1 MHALAAMLQNNPS
14 ITELNVRMNSVTD
27 EGARAL
33 AAVLAG
39 NSRLRTVDLRENHV
53 GKSGVRAIAEAL
65 ERSQRV
71 RHVYVHAGGKI
82 EALGTGMW
90 AAPRGGQG
98 GQPEGGAAPGG
109 GMMTVETVCAVDVRD
124 NTEAPRTDEMG
135 GGTFGLTDGGGG
147 GAGGTRRTQRSPLRP
162 ETDEAG
168 GGGGMGATN
177 ATRASRAP
185 ASTKRRT
192 KSSKASRKPKTSKEE
207 AAERKARREY
217 KRMVRRAACDCAT
230 RNAHP
235 HYALGAPAFVTGAR
249 PAAATRGRVAGPCW
263 WHGRSW
269 PGCQNNASLQPW
281 RPHWR
286 VAGAAS
292 GRHRRPAA
300 QLQPWY
306 ASHCFCA
313 AYGA

>member
-90 AAPRGGQG
+90 AAPRGAQG
-98 GQPEGGAAPGG
+98 GGAPEGGAAPGG

-124 NTEAPRTDEMG
+124 NTEAPRTDDMA

-147 GAGGTRRTQRSPLRP
+147 GGQRRARASPMRP
-162 ETDEAG
+162 ETDDAG
-168 GGGGMGATN
+168 GGGGLGATN
-177 ATRASRAP
+177 ATRASAAP
-185 ASTKRRT
+185 TNTKR
-192 KSSKASRKPKTSKEE
+192 KGKKASRKPKTSKEE
-207 AAERKARREY
+207 TAERKARREY
-217 KRMVRRAACDCAT
+217 KRIVSDHARLLLLVLLVSLVFRCPLRCAV
-230 RNAHP
+230 A
-235 HYALGAPAFVTGAR
+235 GAR
-249 PAAATRGRVAGPCW
+249 DAAPTRGWLAGPCW
-263 WHGRSW
+263 RHGR
-269 PGCQNNASLQPW
+269 PW
-281 RPHWR
+281 SRGQDHPSHQSRRAHWR
-286 VAGAAS
+286 VACAAAS
-292 GRHRRPAA
+292 RHR
-300 QLQPWY
+300 
-306 ASHCFCA
+306 
-313 AYGA
+313 